1 MTHGVTPN
9 PSSAQGVTSA
19 PVPASA
25 LTQAQQLQAQAAV
38 SPVMR
43 PYLPLAFALAIV
55 LAGPASARDSAL
67 TVSVQVVDRRPATGL
82 LDAIP
87 VPPQARVFDRRVS
100 SRSYAFS
107 GPAAAAAAFYAE
119 RMPALGYHALHR
131 HDGASARQL
140 WSDGRSRV
148 RLQID
153 PALGGELTR
162 IRVDV
167 GLATASAAAPGAPVA
182 AR

>member
-1 MTHGVTPN
+1 MVPR
-9 PSSAQGVTSA
+9 AQGVTSG

-25 LTQAQQLQAQAAV
+25 LTRTQQLRAQRAV

-43 PYLPLAFALAIV
+43 PHLPLAFALAIAM
-55 LAGPASARDSAL
+55 AGSASARDSVF
-67 TVSVQVVDRRPATGL
+67 TVGVQVVDRRPAPGL

-87 VPPQARVFDRRVS
+87 VPPRAQAFDLRDS
-100 SRSYAFS
+100 SRSYAFP
-107 GPAAAAAAFYAE
+107 GPPGAAAAFYAE

-131 HDGASARQL
+131 QDGPSARQL

-148 RLQID
+148 QLQIE
-153 PALGGELTR
+153 PALGGDLTR
-162 IRVDV
+162 IRIDV
-167 GLATASAAAPGAPVA
+167 GLATASAADPGAPAA